1 MESFIPTTIAY
12 IASNVYCYFNKIPFF
27 VGGTK
32 NIPNKLAINGRNL
45 LVGIFT
51 TNTII
56 SYVHGFSYIPPMSLL
71 EEGVRMGIYSLMVE
85 FWFYWSHR
93 LMHENQWIYKYVHKE
108 HHLETTPSPID
119 AYILT
124 ISESISVTISF
135 ISPIIC
141 GFVITQ
147 RGAIF
152 VQTMHL
158 IYGILVHGGLPGI
171 THHME
176 HHKYFNGNYCGIY
189 PLWDNVFGT
198 RISVPPKYDFTD
210 SKKNDSTNSIKVHTE
225 NRSKSRHALI
235 SKPKNQLKRYKS
247 TMKPIR
253 HIKGKLLSVN
263 ML

>member
-12 IASNVYCYFNKIPFF
+12 VTSQMYCYYKKIPFF
-27 VGGTK
+27 VDGTK
-32 NIPNKLAINGRNL
+32 SIPKKLAINGRNL
-45 LVGIFT
+45 LVGMFT

-56 SYVHGFSYIPPMSLL
+56 ACVHGFSHVPPMSLL

-93 LMHENQWIYKYVHKE
+93 LMHENQWMYKHVHKE

-135 ISPIIC
+135 ISPILC
-141 GFVITQ
+141 GFMITQ

-152 VQTMHL
+152 VQTIHL

-198 RISVPPKYDFTD
+198 RIPEIMTIRQEKEKKVSSV
-210 SKKNDSTNSIKVHTE
+210 KVHTT
-225 NRSKSRHALI
+225 KSRNVPI
-235 SKPKNQLKRYKS
+235 SKPKSQLKRYKS

-253 HIKGKLLSVN
+253 HIEGKLLSVN
-263 ML
+263 VC

>member
-12 IASNVYCYFNKIPFF
+12 VTSQAYCYYKKIPFF
-27 VGGTK
+27 VDGTK
-32 NIPNKLAINGRNL
+32 SIQKKMAINGRNL
-45 LVGIFT
+45 LIGIFT

-56 SYVHGFSYIPPMSLL
+56 SYVHGFSYIPPMSLF

-93 LMHENQWIYKYVHKE
+93 LMHENQWIYKHVHKE

-141 GFVITQ
+141 GFMITQ

-198 RISVPPKYDFTD
+198 RIPPKYDFTD
-210 SKKNDSTNSIKVHTE
+210 SKKSIKVRTE
-225 NRSKSRHALI
+225 NISKSRHVPI
-235 SKPKNQLKRYKS
+235 SKPKNQLKGYKS

-263 ML
+263 MR

>member
-1 MESFIPTTIAY
+1 MESIIPSATAY
-12 IASNVYCYFNKIPFF
+12 VMSQLYCYYKKIPFF

-32 NIPNKLAINGRNL
+32 SIPEKLAVNGRNL
-45 LVGIFT
+45 LVGILT
-51 TNTII
+51 TQAII
-56 SYVHGFSYIPPMSLL
+56 GYVHGFSQVPSMSLL

-93 LMHENQWIYKYVHKE
+93 LMHENQWIYKHVHKE

-124 ISESISVTISF
+124 ISESVSVTMSF
-135 ISPIIC
+135 IAPILC
-141 GFVITQ
+141 GFLITQ
-147 RGAIF
+147 RGAIL
-152 VQTMHL
+152 VQTTHL

-198 RISVPPKYDFTD
+198 RIHQKSGFKN
-210 SKKNDSTNSIKVHTE
+210 SKEKPNNIKVRTE
-225 NRSKSRHALI
+225 NIIKIRRVPI
-235 SKPKNQLKRYKS
+235 SKPKSQLKRYKS

-253 HIKGKLLSVN
+253 HIKGELLSVYVR
-263 ML
+263 